1 MVSECLHFFW
11 LTVYLAYVFCNNA
24 SLCFYVDL
32 LRDLR
37 TDDVKQRQLK
47 GDEKTDN
54 QVNNARQSAW

>member
-1 MVSECLHFFW
+1 M
-11 LTVYLAYVFCNNA
+11 FCNNA

-37 TDDVKQRQLK
+37 TDDEKLWQLK

-54 QVNNARQSAW
+54 QVNEARQPAWYLQMTF